1 MKQPTYQQIMEIATQ
16 LKNNQPMISNHALLT
31 QFVRDKVALQYLG
44 AGIIANPISDHWN
57 LLQII
62 FHSLRKL
69 ITQDRAKLMAIQD
82 KIDKAILELTICK

>member
-1 MKQPTYQQIMEIATQ
+1 MEIATQ
-16 LKNNQPMISNHALLT
+16 LKNNQPMISNQELKHALLT